1 MITVLVPECNQISQD
16 YYDFIVNSLQFHR
29 LKCSCGRTVCLTVHA
44 YYDRK
49 VRCSHGVVVLRIM
62 RVKCSE
68 CGCTHAILLSSIVPY
83 SQIPLKD
90 QCLVIEAYE
99 NRTDRNAV
107 CRKNPYVD
115 ENDVK
120 YIIRQYVRH
129 WLQRLLAE
137 SVPLTPVRKLV
148 SSCFTFY
155 SAQFMQI
162 RRTFN
167 ILAPSPT

>member
-1 MITVLVPECNQISQD
+1 MITVLVPECNAVSQED
-16 YYDFIVNSLQFHR
+16 YDFIINSLQFHR
-29 LKCSCGRTVCLTVHA
+29 LVCSCGKAACLTIHG
-44 YYDRK
+44 YYKRK
-49 VRCSHGVVVLRIM
+49 VRTSSGIVVLKVI

-68 CGCTHAILLSSIVPY
+68 CGRTHAILLSSIIPY

-90 QCLVIEAYE
+90 QCLVIDAYE
-99 NRTDRNAV
+99 NNTDRNAA
-107 CRKNPYVD
+107 CRENPNID

-120 YIIRQYVRH
+120 HIIKQYVRH

-137 SVPLTPVRKLV
+137 SISLTPVRGLV
-148 SSCFTFY
+148 SSCFAFY

-162 RRTFN
+162 RRTVN